1 MSTDKLS
8 QTEIAEIM
16 ADITSLL
23 PELTENE
30 KLFIN
35 RSIRVFNRSGR
46 VTYHQWSF
54 ESPETLLN
62 TFGNGFLHDN
72 HHAKDPMQ
80 FFYDDN
86 LVIIIDRV
94 TRQLHGIMLL
104 ANEEINRNEEEAFWE
119 YLPRK
124 YDWKDGYFRL
134 ADLDDADKICFSRW
148 CKPNIND
155 SYFDVPTC

>member
-8 QTEIAEIM
+8 QAEIAEILT
-16 ADITSLL
+16 DITNLI

-35 RSIRVFNRSGR
+35 RSVSVFNRSGM
-46 VTYHQWSF
+46 VMYHQWSF
-54 ESPETLLN
+54 ERLETLLSPPSDD
-62 TFGNGFLHDN
+62 FLHDN

-94 TRQLHGIMLL
+94 TRQLHGVMLL
-104 ANEEINRNEEEAFWE
+104 ADEEINRNEEHAFWE

-124 YDWKDGYFRL
+124 YDWKDGNFRL
-134 ADLDDADKICFSRW
+134 ADLDNADKICFLRW
-148 CKPNIND
+148 CKTNTND
-155 SYFDVPTC
+155 SYFDVPAC